1 MAPDYLTLPFLLLL
15 SFFVLLLSIK
25 LVFSSNTRSVKL
37 PPSPWK
43 LPFIGNLHQLG
54 LLPHQSLHKLSKMH
68 GPLMLLKLGKL
79 PPSPWKLPFI
89 GNLHQ
94 LGLLPHQSLHKLSKE
109 HGPLM
114 SLKLGQV
121 PTLVVSSSQ
130 MAKEILKTHDHIF
143 ASRPTLR
150 AAEILL
156 YGSLDM
162 AFSPYGEHW
171 RQMRKICATNLFS
184 TRRAQAFQASR
195 KEEVVHLM
203 DKIMSQASTTPSEP
217 LNMSQLLYFFS
228 NDMLCRAILGKVSS
242 VDRNK
247 MFHEMIEENSVLLSG
262 FNLEDYFPSLGW
274 LSSVLGLDER
284 AKRNSS
290 KWDAVLNEII
300 QEHAITNEN
309 KIQDDDFV
317 DILLSLQ
324 KDPNMEATL
333 TAGHIKALLVDL
345 FAAGTDTTYVVL
357 EWSMAELIKNPQVMK
372 KLQDEVRGIEQD
384 KSMVEE
390 EDIREMSY
398 LKAVIKEVLRLH
410 PPTPLLVPR
419 ESMDDC
425 QIEHYEIPRKTRVVI
440 NYWSIARDSKVWES
454 SETFKPER
462 FIDNPIDFKGHDF
475 EYIPFGSGRRVCPGM
490 QFAVSTIELAL
501 ANLIY
506 RFDWRLP
513 DGMVTEELDMSE
525 YPGLTVRM
533 KKNLHLIPKPWVG

>member
-1 MAPDYLTLPFLLLL
+1 MGSPSSLSMINAFLLCVLPLTL
-15 SFFVLLLSIK
+15 LLLSIK
-25 LVFSSNTRSVKL
+25 LVLFSNKRSVNL

-54 LLPHQSLHKLSKMH
+54 LLPHQSLHNLSKKH
-68 GPLMLLKLGKL
+68 GPLMLL
-79 PPSPWKLPFI
+79 
-89 GNLHQ
+89 Q
-94 LGLLPHQSLHKLSKE
+94 
-109 HGPLM
+109 
-114 SLKLGQV
+114 LGQV

-130 MAKEILKTHDHIF
+130 MAKEILKTHDLVF

-184 TRRAQAFQASR
+184 TRRVQLFQAAR
-195 KEEVVHLM
+195 EEVVVHLL

-217 LNMSQLLYFFS
+217 LNMSQVLYFFS
-228 NDMLCRAILGKVSS
+228 NDMLCRAILGKASTNLE
-242 VDRNK
+242 DRNK

-274 LSSVLGLDER
+274 LSSILGLDER

-290 KWDAVLNEII
+290 KWDAVLNQII
-300 QEHAITNEN
+300 QEHAIGNEEIV
-309 KIQDDDFV
+309 KDDDFV

-324 KDPNMEATL
+324 KDPNMEITI
-333 TAGHIKALLVDL
+333 TDGHIKALLVDL
-345 FAAGTDTTYVVL
+345 FAAGTDTTYIVL

-372 KLQDEVRGIEQD
+372 KLQNEVRAKSKD
-384 KSMVEE
+384 KSMIIKE

-410 PPTPLLVPR
+410 PPAPLLVPR
-419 ESMDDC
+419 ESMDNC
-425 QIEHYEIPRKTRVVI
+425 QIEHYEIPRKTRVVV

-454 SETFKPER
+454 SETFKAER
-462 FIDNPIDFKGHDF
+462 FINNSIDYKGQDF

-506 RFDWRLP
+506 RFDWRVP
-513 DGMVTEELDMSE
+513 NGMVTEELDMSE
-525 YPGLTVRM
+525 SPGLTVRM
-533 KKNLHLIPKPWVG
+533 KKNLYLIPKLWI